1 MDSTTTNLLL
11 IILIQTIGFF
21 VVVQILTKS
30 IFNWKEGFVVLVTT
44 IATIPLFLVITYWLN
59 LVSIAIYVVA
69 LLYKKQTIFL
79 SVTISSLTFIISIL
93 SDYLFNN
100 VFVFISDSFAND
112 LYKKLSVSAGYA
124 ISMMLIASVIAFV
137 LRKFVDK
144 WDLYSYI
151 NQKKYG
157 FITVAII
164 LLTLMIYHLNIFFS
178 AADGFVQEIVRLNTI
193 IFLAYFTILI
203 GMLYLVLQSA
213 VQEIKMKN
221 QQEQFAQLQE
231 YTSTLEELHNEMRV
245 FRHDYINILSSMAGY
260 IDENDME
267 GLKKYFEKNIV
278 PLNHQIETNDYR
290 ISTLQNIHVTELK
303 GLLAIKL
310 IRAQEL
316 NIDVSVEV
324 TEEINSI
331 NMPSVDLCKAAGIL
345 LDNAVE
351 AALGSERPI
360 IRIAIFKREEAT
372 TMLFANSVPKDMPP
386 VYKIFEDGFSTKGTN
401 RGIGLSSLRDT
412 LQEYPN
418 VTLDTKL
425 DEDKQEFI
433 QELEIM

>member
-1 MDSTTTNLLL
+1 MNQTIILL
-11 IILIQTIGFF
+11 ITILIQTIGLFI
-21 VVVQILTKS
+21 VVEILSGWVLK
-30 IFNWKEGFVVLVTT
+30 WKEGAVTLVFA
-44 IATIPLFLVITYWLN
+44 IATIPLFPVITYWLN
-59 LVSIAIYVVA
+59 LVIIFIFIIA
-69 LLYKKQTIFL
+69 LLYKKQTIF
-79 SVTISSLTFIISIL
+79 ISIIIPALTFILLIV
-93 SDYLFNN
+93 SDYIFSNIFVP
-100 VFVFISDSFAND
+100 VFKIPISEIYQE
-112 LYKKLSVSAGYA
+112 LGSAASYA
-124 ISMMLIASVIAFV
+124 ASMMIIACLFAYIIK
-137 LRKFVDK
+137 KFVDK
-144 WDLYSYI
+144 WDLYTYI

-157 FITVAII
+157 FITVAIT
-164 LLTLMIYHLNIFFS
+164 LLTLLIYHLNIFFS
-178 AADGFVQEIVRLNTI
+178 AADGFVQEVVRLNTI
-193 IFLAYFTILI
+193 IFLAYFAILI

-278 PLNHQIETNDYR
+278 PINQQIETNDYR
-290 ISTLQNIHVTELK
+290 ISALQNIHVTELK

-324 TEEINSI
+324 MEEIDSI
-331 NMPSVDLCKAAGIL
+331 NMPSVDLCKVAGIL

-351 AALGSERPI
+351 AALGSEKPV

-372 TMLFANSVPKDMPP
+372 TMIFANSIPKNMPP

-401 RGIGLSSLRDT
+401 RGIGLSSLRGT
-412 LQEYPN
+412 LQEYSN
-418 VTLDTKL
+418 AALDTKL
-425 DEDKQEFI
+425 DEEKQEFI

>member
-1 MDSTTTNLLL
+1 MDQTIILL
-11 IILIQTIGFF
+11 ITILIQTVGLFI
-21 VVVQILTKS
+21 VVEILSGWVLK
-30 IFNWKEGFVVLVTT
+30 WKEGAVTLVFA
-44 IATIPLFLVITYWLN
+44 IATIPLFPVITYWLN
-59 LVSIAIYVVA
+59 LVIIFIFMIA
-69 LLYKKQTIFL
+69 LLYKKQTIF
-79 SVTISSLTFIISIL
+79 ISIIVPALTFILLIV
-93 SDYLFNN
+93 SDYIFSNIFVP
-100 VFVFISDSFAND
+100 VFKIPISEIYQG
-112 LYKKLSVSAGYA
+112 LGSAASYA
-124 ISMMLIASVIAFV
+124 TSMMIIACLFAYIIK
-137 LRKFVDK
+137 KFVDK
-144 WDLYSYI
+144 WDLYTYI

-157 FITVAII
+157 FITVAIT
-164 LLTLMIYHLNIFFS
+164 LLTLLIYHLNIFFS
-178 AADGFVQEIVRLNTI
+178 AADGFVQEVVRLNTI
-193 IFLAYFTILI
+193 IFLAYFAILI

-278 PLNHQIETNDYR
+278 PINQQIETNDYR

>member
-1 MDSTTTNLLL
+1 MDSTTINLLL

-21 VVVQILTKS
+21 IVVQILTKA

-59 LVSIAIYVVA
+59 LVSIAIYVIA

-100 VFVFISDSFAND
+100 IFVVLSDSFAND

-124 ISMMLIASVIAFV
+124 IGMMLIACIIAFV
-137 LRKFVDK
+137 LRKLVDR

-157 FITVAII
+157 FITIAII
-164 LLTLMIYHLNIFFS
+164 LLTLLIYHLNIFFS
-178 AADGFVQEIVRLNTI
+178 ATDGFVQEIVRLNTI
-193 IFLAYFTILI
+193 IFLAYFAILI

-278 PLNHQIETNDYR
+278 PINQQIETNDYR
-290 ISTLQNIHVTELK
+290 ISSLQNIHVTELK

-324 TEEINSI
+324 TEEIDSI
-331 NMPSVDLCKAAGIL
+331 NMPSVDLCKVAGIL

-351 AALGSERPI
+351 AAIGSEKPV

-372 TMLFANSVPKDMPP
+372 TMIFANSIPKNMPP

-401 RGIGLSSLRDT
+401 RGIGLSSLRGT
-412 LQEYPN
+412 LQEYSN
-418 VTLDTKL
+418 AALDTKL
-425 DEDKQEFI
+425 DEEKQEFI

>member
-1 MDSTTTNLLL
+1 MILL
-11 IILIQTIGFF
+11 ITILIQTIGLFI
-21 VVVQILTKS
+21 VVEILSGWVLK
-30 IFNWKEGFVVLVTT
+30 WKEGAVTLVFA
-44 IATIPLFLVITYWLN
+44 IATIPLFPVITYWLN
-59 LVSIAIYVVA
+59 LVIIFIFIIA
-69 LLYKKQTIFL
+69 LLYKKQTIF
-79 SVTISSLTFIISIL
+79 ISIIIPALTFILLIV
-93 SDYLFNN
+93 SDYIFSNIFVP
-100 VFVFISDSFAND
+100 VFKIPISEIYQE
-112 LYKKLSVSAGYA
+112 LGSAASYA
-124 ISMMLIASVIAFV
+124 ASMMIIACLFAYIIK
-137 LRKFVDK
+137 KFVDK
-144 WDLYSYI
+144 WDLYTYI

-157 FITVAII
+157 FITVAIT
-164 LLTLMIYHLNIFFS
+164 LLTLLIYHLNIFFS
-178 AADGFVQEIVRLNTI
+178 AADGFVQEVVRLNTI
-193 IFLAYFTILI
+193 IFLAYFAILI

-278 PLNHQIETNDYR
+278 PINQQIETNDYR
-290 ISTLQNIHVTELK
+290 ISALQNIHVTELK

-324 TEEINSI
+324 MEEIDSI
-331 NMPSVDLCKAAGIL
+331 NMPSVDLCKVAGIL

-351 AALGSERPI
+351 AALGSEKPV

-372 TMLFANSVPKDMPP
+372 TMIFANSIPKNMPP

-401 RGIGLSSLRDT
+401 RGIGLSSLRGT
-412 LQEYPN
+412 LQEYSN
-418 VTLDTKL
+418 AALDTKL
-425 DEDKQEFI
+425 DEEKQEFI

>member
-1 MDSTTTNLLL
+1 MSQTIILFIT
-11 IILIQTIGFF
+11 ILIQTIGLFI
-21 VVVQILTKS
+21 VVEILSGWVLK
-30 IFNWKEGFVVLVTT
+30 WKEGAVTLVFA
-44 IATIPLFLVITYWLN
+44 IATIPLFPVIAYWLN
-59 LVSIAIYVVA
+59 LVIIFIFIIA
-69 LLYKKQTIFL
+69 LLYKKQTIF
-79 SVTISSLTFIISIL
+79 ISIIIPALTFILLIV
-93 SDYLFNN
+93 SDYIFSNIFVP
-100 VFVFISDSFAND
+100 VFKIPISEIYQE
-112 LYKKLSVSAGYA
+112 LGSAASYA
-124 ISMMLIASVIAFV
+124 ASMMIIACLFAYIIK
-137 LRKFVDK
+137 KFVDK
-144 WDLYSYI
+144 WDLYTYI

-157 FITVAII
+157 FITVAIT
-164 LLTLMIYHLNIFFS
+164 LLTLLIYHLNIFFS
-178 AADGFVQEIVRLNTI
+178 AADGFVQEVVRLNTI
-193 IFLAYFTILI
+193 IFLAYFAILI

-278 PLNHQIETNDYR
+278 PINQQIETNDYR
-290 ISTLQNIHVTELK
+290 ISALQNIHVTELK

-324 TEEINSI
+324 TEEIDSI
-331 NMPSVDLCKAAGIL
+331 NMPSVDLCKVAGIL

-351 AALGSERPI
+351 AALGSEKPV

-372 TMLFANSVPKDMPP
+372 TMIFANSIPKNMPP

-401 RGIGLSSLRDT
+401 RGIGLSSLRGT
-412 LQEYPN
+412 LQEYSN
-418 VTLDTKL
+418 AALDTKL
-425 DEDKQEFI
+425 DEEKQEFI